1 MTKQLFVPKPIKVN
15 RYTRAVR
22 LGKVVECPECNH
34 HQIIYHFSW
43 SALGCLG
50 CKQMIEKQDWN
61 LPEGI

>member
-15 RYTRAVR
+15 RYTRAGR
-22 LGKVVECPECNH
+22 FGKVVECPECNH